1 MKKIIVIILIIMN
14 LFPCLE
20 INAKDTQFINEIYSE
35 STIDTRKD
43 LMEWRY
49 KIINNRLYK
58 RLFNVFKNRWETDWI
73 LVQ

>member
-1 MKKIIVIILIIMN
+1 MN

-58 RLFNVFKNRWETDWI
+58 RLFNVSKNRWETDWI

>member
-1 MKKIIVIILIIMN
+1 MN

-49 KIINNRLYK
+49 KIIRGFNEISLNNKKQKKAMTSMSDTDKYC
-58 RLFNVFKNRWETDWI
+58 LFWYN
-73 LVQ
+73 